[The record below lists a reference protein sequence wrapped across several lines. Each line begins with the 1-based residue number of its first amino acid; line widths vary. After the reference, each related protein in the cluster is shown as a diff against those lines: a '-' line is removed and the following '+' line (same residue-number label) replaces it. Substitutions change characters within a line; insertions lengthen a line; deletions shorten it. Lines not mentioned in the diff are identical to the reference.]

1 MSSTDFKFEDG
12 KIYSLVT
19 GDLVA
24 TVDEKGLKMQPGKN
38 ALTPK
43 VKAFFES
50 CDRAASSTSGSQ
62 ALMDE
67 KQSFDEPAAAAETP
81 ALDNEEEEVNTHLL
95 NDHQEGTFFFGGVPG
110 KGGTSAPA
118 REKLPEKLPEKPVN
132 PSEIRTVWD
141 IPEDQLPEFSPALG
155 VSTPEFK
162 AFVKKHKFSKAQIIE
177 LVRRL
182 EITQSKKEN

>member
-1 MSSTDFKFEDG
+1 MSTDFKLEEN
-12 KIYSLVT
+12 KIFSTVT

-24 TVDEKGLKMQPGKN
+24 TVEETGIRMQPGKN

-43 VKAFFES
+43 VKAFWETYSVTAAAPETQESSGAPEFE
-50 CDRAASSTSGSQ
+50 AQ
-62 ALMDE
+62 
-67 KQSFDEPAAAAETP
+67 PAAADTSA
-81 ALDNEEEEVNTHLL
+81 AFQEEEEVNTHLL

-118 REKLPEKLPEKPVN
+118 REKLPEQKNELK
-132 PSEIRTVWD
+132 SSKALAVWD

-162 AFVKKHKFSKAQIIE
+162 AFIKKHKFAKEQVIE
-177 LVRRL
+177 LVKRL
-182 EITQSKKEN
+182 ETLKYKKEN

>member
-1 MSSTDFKFEDG
+1 MSSTDFKLEEN
-12 KIYSLVT
+12 KIFSTVT

-24 TVDEKGLKMQPGKN
+24 TVEETGIRMQPGKN

-50 CDRAASSTSGSQ
+50 CGRAASSTSGTQ
-62 ALMDE
+62 ELME
-67 KQSFDEPAAAAETP
+67 KKDFAAAAETP
-81 ALDNEEEEVNTHLL
+81 SPDNEEEEVNTHLL
-95 NDHQEGTFFFGGVPG
+95 GESQDEHTFFGGVPE

-118 REKLPEKLPEKPVN
+118 REKLPEQTNEHKSSKALA
-132 PSEIRTVWD
+132 VWD

-162 AFVKKHKFSKAQIIE
+162 AFVKKHKFAKEQVIE
-177 LVRRL
+177 LVKRL
-182 EITQSKKEN
+182 ETLKFKKEN